1 MSIKSLAGRPGT
13 RIEHDLSTS
22 PGFGD
27 PIAPVEAGEDV
38 LHRHPTVSSVALTTS
53 WSATAIQ
60 VPLPLRLWN
69 ARCLILNGFANIAAL
84 KEELGAR
91 EPQPVNDLMFP
102 DDTSG
107 RGLVQLYG
115 SDYLG
120 TTIGPFKAV
129 FTLTWVKPLPRTR
142 ASRGPAASVQE
153 PARFMWGPY
162 FGNSLINKEFKEQVW
177 GIRPNNWLAAI
188 ETAYY
193 GRRKA
198 VRLLENGRV
207 SLKMSWNSGRFP
219 DVVEASQ
226 HLALRTVAP
235 ARTYDGENEVEMGA
249 ISLKRGDAPGFAF
262 PFDGRDD
269 DFEVDYTSRLGRY
282 LKRIDFT
289 PASWQCMLNYGGVVK
304 FDESALG
311 RVATTG
317 ATKPKTQSLK
327 GSKKR

>member
-1 MSIKSLAGRPGT
+1 
-13 RIEHDLSTS
+13 
-22 PGFGD
+22 
-27 PIAPVEAGEDV
+27 
-38 LHRHPTVSSVALTTS
+38 
-53 WSATAIQ
+53 
-60 VPLPLRLWN
+60 
-69 ARCLILNGFANIAAL
+69 
-84 KEELGAR
+84 
-91 EPQPVNDLMFP
+91 
-102 DDTSG
+102 
-107 RGLVQLYG
+107 LYG

-129 FTLTWVKPLPRTR
+129 FTLTWVKPLSRPRGGR
-142 ASRGPAASVQE
+142 AATSVQE

-177 GIRPNNWLAAI
+177 GIRPNNWLALI

-226 HLALRTVAP
+226 HLVLKTVAP
-235 ARTYDGENEVEMGA
+235 ARIDDGENDVEMGA
-249 ISLKRGDAPGFAF
+249 ISLKRGDAAGFAF

-269 DFEVDYTSRLGRY
+269 DFEVDYTSKLGKY

-304 FDESALG
+304 FDDSALR
-311 RVATTG
+311 RVGTTV
-317 ATKPKTQSLK
+317 AAKAKTPTSK
-327 GSKKR
+327 SSKKR